1 MFSDLH
7 ESSDAHPT
15 KSRKNF
21 DIRFLMP
28 YFQNSIDMSEY
39 GQNVT
44 EVQNTHLLLLG
55 LYSFYSHS
63 KQKIVY
69 SPILFNFQK
78 KSLKLSCVKQHLKR
92 SQCLRR

>member
-44 EVQNTHLLLLG
+44 EVENTHLLFLG
-55 LYSFYSHS
+55 LYLFYSHS
-63 KQKIVY
+63 KLK
-69 SPILFNFQK
+69 N
-78 KSLKLSCVKQHLKR
+78 SLLPYTF
-92 SQCLRR
+92 